1 MGVHRDCA
9 AHFPVRRVGARR
21 RAAAMEMGA
30 RYTANQSKEGG
41 TSMARHI
48 FEPQPSVRASYAVAP
63 NEYPAIE
70 AKNTET
76 NCFQV
81 VFVSLQSFPKRR
93 VHHFQAFL
101 CCGATPAVKA
111 STQSFNNSKLV
122 AGLADVCFATCSTHT
137 HLRPAG
143 TNRSLLNT

>member
-1 MGVHRDCA
+1 
-9 AHFPVRRVGARR
+9 
-21 RAAAMEMGA
+21 
-30 RYTANQSKEGG
+30 
-41 TSMARHI
+41 MARHI
-48 FEPQPSVRASYAVAP
+48 FESQPSVRTSYAVAP
-63 NEYPAIE
+63 NGEEKYPAIE
-70 AKNTET
+70 AKNKKT

-111 STQSFNNSKLV
+111 SSQSFNNSKLV
-122 AGLADVCFATCSTHT
+122 AGLADVCLLHVGSTHT